1 MIGGLGMVAIGGE
14 GLLVGNSL
22 GELLGGLLGD
32 ALGEIGIGEGELVG
46 GFGAS
51 ILGVGSAIRFVNF
64 GNSIAVAIAAPTDIK
79 AVKPNQI
86 NG

>member
-1 MIGGLGMVAIGGE
+1 MVAIGGE

-22 GELLGGLLGD
+22 GEALGVVGRGELVGD
-32 ALGEIGIGEGELVG
+32 ALGEMGIGELVG
-46 GFGAS
+46 GFGDS

-79 AVKPNQI
+79 AVKPSQI